1 MKIILPDDKNKTILK
16 IYLEMELIDCQLYD
30 RVKKIWWDMPK
41 KKKEDEQEKLSLE
54 IDGEELI

>member
-16 IYLEMELIDCQLYD
+16 IYLEMELIDYKLYD

-41 KKKEDEQEKLSLE
+41 KKEEVEQEKLSLE